1 MSYFGAYLG
10 NYTGQWWGG
19 ASAPIPPE
27 PEPEILSGGSGG
39 ISRGYYRPRPEPII
53 FRHGM
58 ADDWGRIPKNVAT
71 KTLKAKAV
79 SKDTREQVDVDYL
92 ALSDLMLYE
101 LTAQQMLMQEQI
113 NMLKRMREEDEEIAI
128 LLTLGV
134 L

>member
-1 MSYFGAYLG
+1 MLLALWFAYG
-10 NYTGQWWGG
+10 SPWYGDSPSEPVQTG
-19 ASAPIPPE
+19 
-27 PEPEILSGGSGG
+27 GGSGG
-39 ISRGYYRPRPEPII
+39 GSRGYYRPRPEPIV

-58 ADDWGRIPKNVAT
+58 ADDWGRIPKKVAT

-79 SKDTREQVDVDYL
+79 AKDTRKQVSVDYL
-92 ALSDLMLYE
+92 ALGDLMLYE

-113 NMLKRMREEDEEIAI
+113 NMLKRMREEDEEIGI

>member
-1 MSYFGAYLG
+1 MLLALWFAYG
-10 NYTGQWWGG
+10 EPWYGG
-19 ASAPIPPE
+19 ITPIPPE
-27 PEPEILSGGSGG
+27 PEQPTGGGSGG
-39 ISRGYYRPRPEPII
+39 GSRGYYRPRPDPIT

-58 ADDWGRIPKNVAT
+58 ADDWGRIPKNIAV

-79 SKDTREQVDVDYL
+79 AKDTRKQVDVDYL
-92 ALSDLMLYE
+92 ALGDLMLYE

>member
-1 MSYFGAYLG
+1 
-10 NYTGQWWGG
+10 
-19 ASAPIPPE
+19 
-27 PEPEILSGGSGG
+27 
-39 ISRGYYRPRPEPII
+39 
-53 FRHGM
+53 M
-58 ADDWGRIPKNVAT
+58 ADDWGRIPTKVAT

-79 SKDTREQVDVDYL
+79 AKDTRKQVDVDYL
-92 ALSDLMLYE
+92 ALGDLMLYE

>member
-1 MSYFGAYLG
+1 MF
-10 NYTGQWWGG
+10 T
-19 ASAPIPPE
+19 PVPPE
-27 PEPEILSGGSGG
+27 PEQPTGGGG
-39 ISRGYYRPRPEPII
+39 GSRGYFRPRPEPIV

-58 ADDWGRIPKNVAT
+58 ADDWGRIPKKVAT

-79 SKDTREQVDVDYL
+79 AKDTRKQVSVDYL
-92 ALSDLMLYE
+92 ALGDLMMYE